1 MLSKDQALL
10 FSQIK
15 PKSDSMQEKILNEY
29 NAIVQRMKTDTKR
42 KVFRKM
48 TWEQMYLKICEDDP
62 RKLAVIIHVQKR
74 WR

>member
-1 MLSKDQALL
+1 MLSKDHALL
-10 FSQIK
+10 FGKSK
-15 PKSDSMQEKILNEY
+15 PKPGSAQERILNEY
-29 NAIVQRMKTDTKR
+29 NSIAKRMRTDTKR

-62 RKLAVIIHVQKR
+62 RKLALIIHVQRR

>member
-1 MLSKDQALL
+1 MLSKDFALM
-10 FSQIK
+10 FVKSK
-15 PKSDSMQEKILNEY
+15 PKSDSAHERILNEY
-29 NAIVQRMKTDTKR
+29 NAIAKRMKTDTKR

-62 RKLAVIIHVQKR
+62 RKLASIIHVQRR

>member
-1 MLSKDQALL
+1 MLSKDFALM
-10 FSQIK
+10 FVKSK
-15 PKSDSMQEKILNEY
+15 PKPDSAHERILNEY
-29 NAIVQRMKTDTKR
+29 NAIAKRMKTDAKR

-62 RKLAVIIHVQKR
+62 RKLASIIHVQRR